1 MVKAIIV
8 GLNEWDKFTLP
19 MLNSAKKNDPE
30 LKLYLVDNGSA
41 QPYPQVS
48 GVNLI
53 RNKQKDSYAAGL
65 NLGIKSAGEADCG
78 RSAVILIARTWSAT
92 WICLVT

>member
-30 LKLYLVDNGSA
+30 LKLYLVNMALARGRWGLWEIGCYFDCA
-41 QPYPQVS
+41 
-48 GVNLI
+48 NLE
-53 RNKQKDSYAAGL
+53 RYLDL
-65 NLGIKSAGEADCG
+65 LGYLKG
-78 RSAVILIARTWSAT
+78 RHE
-92 WICLVT
+92 